1 MSLLKYEKVN
11 QCEQIEDL
19 ANLLLEFADEDGYI
33 HGRSK
38 LFPAKEMAENML
50 AYYEDKIQ
58 NPSIIT
64 REYGFR
70 QQAMYLKHYRPVNEK
85 IIKIT
90 VPIHE

>member
-11 QCEQIEDL
+11 SCESIEAL
-19 ANLLLEFADEDGYI
+19 AALLLEFADKDGNI
-33 HGRSK
+33 HGRTR
-38 LFPAKEMAENML
+38 LFDAKTMSEDML
-50 AYYEDKIQ
+50 AYYEDRIQ